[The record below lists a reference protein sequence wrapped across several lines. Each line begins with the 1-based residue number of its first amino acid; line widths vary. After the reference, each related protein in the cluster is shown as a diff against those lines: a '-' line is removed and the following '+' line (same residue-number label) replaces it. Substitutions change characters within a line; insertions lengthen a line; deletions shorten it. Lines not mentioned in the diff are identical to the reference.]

1 MKAVKAPVPGGPEN
15 LKILE
20 VPKPTPSEFEILVEV
35 HASALNRADLL
46 ERKGVYPP
54 PPGTDGILG
63 VEAAGLV
70 VEVGSKVTKW
80 KQGDRVMV
88 LLSGGG
94 YAEYCKVHQDIV
106 IRVPDNLSW
115 EQAAAI
121 PEAWLTAY
129 QLLKFVA
136 DVKPG
141 DLVLVHAGSSGVGT
155 AATQIARMMGAKT
168 IVTAG
173 SKEKLD
179 FCRNYCADYF
189 VNYRTEE

>member
-1 MKAVKAPVPGGPEN
+1 MKAVKAPIPGGPEN
-15 LKILE
+15 LQILQS
-20 VPKPTPSEFEILVEV
+20 PKPTPADHEILMEV

-46 ERKGVYPP
+46 ERKGQYPP

-63 VEAAGLV
+63 VEAAGTV
-70 VEVGSKVTKW
+70 AAVGAQVSKW
-80 KQGDRVMV
+80 KAGDRVMA
-88 LLSGGG
+88 LLPGGG
-94 YAEYCKVHQDIV
+94 YAEYCKVHQDHV

-129 QLLKFVA
+129 QLLVLVA

-141 DLVLVHAGSSGVGT
+141 ELVLVHAGSSGVGT
-155 AATQIARMMGAKT
+155 AATQIARILGAKT

-173 SKEKLD
+173 SQDKLD
-179 FCRNYCADYF
+179 LCRDCRADYL
-189 VNYRTEE
+189 VNYKTEE